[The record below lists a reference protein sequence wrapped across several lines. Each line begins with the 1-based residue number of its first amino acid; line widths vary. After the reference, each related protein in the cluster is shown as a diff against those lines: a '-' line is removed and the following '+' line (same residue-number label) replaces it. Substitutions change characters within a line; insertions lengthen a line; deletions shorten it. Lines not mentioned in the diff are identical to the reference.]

1 MNRSSVMAESLA
13 GYLDVVNERIEA
25 VKKTAH
31 ALQSK
36 TKYKEAFE
44 NFETTVLEEVPEEVS
59 NTWIDELT
67 IKQFNEELK
76 GVFPYIYKLVSE
88 ANKVK
93 DLGPEDIVDEG
104 KVKGMVMDM
113 EDDAADISRD
123 EFIEKYGRGYAD
135 IWDKV
140 NDEDYMDPDY
150 MSPESY
156 DFEPIQRTIRK

>member
-13 GYLDVVNERIEA
+13 GYLDVVNERIET

-36 TKYKEAFE
+36 AKYKEAIE
-44 NFETTVLEEVPEEVS
+44 NFETTVLEEVPEDVS

-88 ANKVK
+88 ANRV
-93 DLGPEDIVDEG
+93 DELGPEDL
-104 KVKGMVMDM
+104 
-113 EDDAADISRD
+113 
-123 EFIEKYGRGYAD
+123 
-135 IWDKV
+135 
-140 NDEDYMDPDY
+140 
-150 MSPESY
+150 
-156 DFEPIQRTIRK
+156 